1 MWSAVL
7 LISLG
12 AAPTPEVQVSGTL
25 REAQTENFRVS
36 SPGNPDA
43 RAVGRLCE
51 AWRTHLRTT
60 WSPQQEA
67 LIWSAKCEV
76 VVHASQGSYATAVG
90 RGAERTA
97 GSSLIDFKDKQ
108 VSLRRIDLLAEG
120 GRGLAALPHE
130 LTHVV
135 LADLFGGRQPPRWA
149 DEGLAMLGDSQE
161 KQKLHQQDLEAAFD
175 QGLHFRAVDLMTM
188 RGYPQPHR
196 MGAFYGQSASMTAYL
211 AHRDEPAK
219 FVTFIR
225 GSMEKGYDQA
235 LRDVYAIDG
244 VAELERLWSADRQ
257 GAIAFHGMRLAL
269 DDETLRQV
277 NLP

>member
-7 LISLG
+7 LFSL
-12 AAPTPEVQVSGTL
+12 AVAPPPEVQGNA
-25 REAQTENFRVS
+25 REAVTESFRITA
-36 SPGNPDA
+36 PGNPDA
-43 RAVGRLCE
+43 RNVGMLCE
-51 AWRTHLRTT
+51 AWRTHLRAT
-60 WSPQQEA
+60 WCPKPEA
-67 LIWSAKCEV
+67 LVWKIKCDI
-76 VVHASQGSYATAVG
+76 VVHASRTSYAAAVG

-135 LADLFGGRQPPRWA
+135 LADLFDGRQPPRWA
-149 DEGLAMLGDSQE
+149 DEGIAMLGDSQE
-161 KQKLHQQDLEAAFD
+161 KQKLHQQDLEAALG

-188 RGYPQPHR
+188 QAYPQPHR
-196 MGAFYGQSASMTAYL
+196 MGAFYGQSASLTSYL
-211 AHRDEPAK
+211 AHRDQPAK
-219 FVTFIR
+219 FVIFLK
-225 GSMEKGYDQA
+225 GSLAKGYDQA

-257 GAIAFHGMRLAL
+257 AAIAFHGMRLTL
-269 DDETLRQV
+269 DEEVLKRI

>member
-7 LISLG
+7 LFTLA
-12 AAPTPEVQVSGTL
+12 AAPVPEVQGTAQ
-25 REAQTENFRVS
+25 EAFTENFRVTAT
-36 SPGNPDA
+36 GNPDA
-43 RAVGRLCE
+43 RTVAKLCE
-51 AWRTHLRTT
+51 AWRTHLRVTWCPKPEVFVWTT
-60 WSPQQEA
+60 
-67 LIWSAKCEV
+67 KCDI
-76 VVHASQGSYATAVG
+76 VVHATKTSYVAAVG

-130 LTHVV
+130 MTHVV

-149 DEGLAMLGDSQE
+149 DEGIAMLGDSKE
-161 KQKLHQQDLEAAFD
+161 KQKLHQQDLEAAFG

-188 RGYPQPHR
+188 QGYPQPHR
-196 MGAFYGQSASMTAYL
+196 MGAFYGQSASLASYL
-211 AHRDEPAK
+211 AHRDQPAK
-219 FVTFIR
+219 FVTFLK

-244 VAELERLWSADRQ
+244 VGELERLWAADRQ
-257 GAIAFHGMRLAL
+257 AAIAFHGMRLTL
-269 DDETLRQV
+269 DEEVLKRI